1 MDLHGASVASC
12 ARWSGWLRAALGCCL
27 CVVPLLEGQA
37 ATIYVKLLVDEEEPA
52 VERLWQQRLQTRLER
67 ASEIIS
73 QYCDIRF
80 TTAGFGTWQSD
91 NSLSELNRTLR
102 EFEIEVDPAPGQI
115 AIGFSSQYR
124 FQKGINGLGGTRGP
138 LRSHI
143 LLRESARTVLEP
155 ERLEALVHELGHF
168 LGAAHS
174 GEKGSVMRPVM
185 GDGQVRL
192 KSYRIHFDPLNAQLI
207 RLVGGEV
214 STLRGPPFQPAFASH
229 PTSPDSDLPAACRTD
244 AEGPGGP
251 EIPGVPGCVATR
263 CAAVPRRRKPQPN

>member
-1 MDLHGASVASC
+1 MDVHGASVASC
-12 ARWSGWLRAALGCCL
+12 ARWSGWLWAALVCCF

-102 EFEIEVDPAPGQI
+102 EFEIEVDPDPGQI

-124 FQKGINGLGGTRGP
+124 FQKGINGLGGIRGP

-192 KSYRIHFDPLNAQLI
+192 KSFRIHFDPLNAQLI
-207 RLVGGEV
+207 GLVGGEV
-214 STLRGPPFQPAFASH
+214 STLRVRRFNQLSPATQRRLIPIYRQLAEQM
-229 PTSPDSDLPAACRTD
+229 PKDPAAAKFLEYLGASPPAAPQSPAAD
-244 AEGPGGP
+244 AR
-251 EIPGVPGCVATR
+251 AR
-263 CAAVPRRRKPQPN
+263 